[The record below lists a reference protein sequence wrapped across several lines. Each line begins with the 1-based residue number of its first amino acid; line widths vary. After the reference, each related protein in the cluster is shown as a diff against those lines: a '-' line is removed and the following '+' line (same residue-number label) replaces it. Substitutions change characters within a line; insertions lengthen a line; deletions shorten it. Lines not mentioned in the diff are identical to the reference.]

1 MPVDLLPVLAV
12 DLLVQQATACGLPEV
27 FHVSPRSRS
36 IAHVLL
42 VVDLRRAGGAIMPA
56 IDRKC
61 FAASKRRHMAWCCVC
76 MHVNETGHA
85 QRLNMLKERPRKW
98 FFRKEVDFLAS
109 LAFVVNCGHTIDL
122 QQVQAKR
129 FSFRVCVSLCVCV
142 CVCLSGHKLLSHHA
156 TNWDQVCFCR
166 QVSTR

>member
-36 IAHVLL
+36 IAHVL
-42 VVDLRRAGGAIMPA
+42 VDLRRAGGAIMPA
-56 IDRKC
+56 IDRKVFRLQANDVTWPGVAC
-61 FAASKRRHMAWCCVC
+61 MC

-98 FFRKEVDFLAS
+98 FFREEVDFLAS
-109 LAFVVNCGHTIDL
+109 LAFAVNCGHTIDL

-129 FSFRVCVSLCVCV
+129 FSF
-142 CVCLSGHKLLSHHA
+142 LLEVTCA
-156 TNWDQVCFCR
+156 LAPGPWR
-166 QVSTR
+166 STRL

>member
-36 IAHVLL
+36 IAHVLASRSSP
-42 VVDLRRAGGAIMPA
+42 RRWRDHAS
-56 IDRKC
+56 DRSEV
-61 FAASKRRHMAWCCVC
+61 FRLQANDVTWPGVCVC

-98 FFRKEVDFLAS
+98 FFREEVDFLAS

-129 FSFRVCVSLCVCV
+129 FSFRVCVCVCACLRV
-142 CVCLSGHKLLSHHA
+142 CP
-156 TNWDQVCFCR
+156 
-166 QVSTR
+166 VSNSFLITPRIGTKFVSVDR